1 MFRLV
6 LLLAAASG
14 ILYAQ
19 CEPSEAVRRILYEA
33 MFSEK
38 DLTQAEQEARRKA
51 ILTAGLRQHPHD
63 YFLLH
68 GLIVMQGGDDALAA
82 ARQAREKYPDE
93 PVYELIYAAALVGR
107 DTPEA
112 IRRLEALAKS
122 HLELSRVHYVLASTT
137 RWPAFKDEARTK
149 AGLDALL
156 AACPAP
162 LDERVLNGLLSFGT
176 REQAARVAPAV
187 RARLEKETSPL
198 LIPVWGAL
206 WRMEFKVRPPAE
218 HAALRKQ
225 ILQELARLEQSPEAG
240 WLHGL
245 DVLRTGYQSAG
256 DREGVTRI
264 EQRMVQRYPATIEV
278 KRMVE
283 QRWNSQHPYPGNE
296 NRERLE
302 AWHRSSL
309 EVNREWLKRRP
320 QDSALLRSI
329 FFSLAAL
336 PDSAPEEIARAGE
349 ALMAAY
355 RRDPYWY
362 RSPPV
367 EFRVAREFVK
377 RKVNLEQVPGLV
389 EKGYR
394 AEVKRR
400 DARLR
405 DDRIPQQ
412 SRDMTAESALATD
425 IERAQILLSYY
436 GASKQPDKVAALES
450 ELAAM
455 QPNKPAQKARLLE
468 ARAEAAELLGRK
480 LDALLMY
487 RAVLQMRPS
496 KAPAGMEDSVAQNVA
511 RLWKELGGTEAGRAL
526 LEEPK
531 IQEASAA
538 RWERPEKPLPLFT
551 LTDLEGRTWKLAN
564 FEGKAVLINLWA
576 TWCGPCRAEL
586 PEFQKLYEKLKARPD
601 VAVLSFNIDEDLGQV
616 APFMKEN
623 NFTFPVLLAHD
634 FVQNHLPSFAIPQNW
649 FLDAAGR
656 HLRTQVGFGNDAD
669 WQAMMLAKLDE
680 VLGKAAR

>member
-14 ILYAQ
+14 ILHAQ

-33 MFSEK
+33 TFPEK
-38 DLTQAEQEARRKA
+38 DLTQAAQEARRKA
-51 ILTAGLRQHPHD
+51 ILNSGLQQHPHD

-68 GLIVMQGGDDALAA
+68 RLIVQGGDESLEA
-82 ARQAREKYPDE
+82 ARQAREKHPDM

-122 HLELSRVHYVLASTT
+122 HPELSRVHYVLASTT

-149 AGLDALL
+149 AGLDAFL

-187 RARLEKETSPL
+187 RARLEKETSPQ

-225 ILQELARLEQSPEAG
+225 ILQDLARLEQSPEAG

-256 DREGVTRI
+256 DPEAVKRI
-264 EQRMVQRYPATIEV
+264 EDKIVERYPATFEA
-278 KRMVE
+278 KRIVQE
-283 QRWNSQHPYPGNE
+283 RWSRQHPVPRNAD
-296 NRERLE
+296 REQMEAWQRASLE
-302 AWHRSSL
+302 A
-309 EVNREWLKRRP
+309 NREWLKRWP
-320 QDSALLRSI
+320 QDSSILHSI
-329 FFSLAAL
+329 FNLLAVL
-336 PDSAPEEIARAGE
+336 PESTPEEIARTGE
-349 ALMAAY
+349 ALMSAY
-355 RRDPYWY
+355 RRDPYW
-362 RSPPV
+362 RTFPPV
-367 EFRVAREFVK
+367 EFRVAGEFVK

-389 EKGYR
+389 EEGYR
-394 AEVKRR
+394 ADAKRR
-400 DARLR
+400 DERLR
-405 DDRIPQQ
+405 DDRISQK
-412 SRDMTAESALATD
+412 AESSLAAD
-425 IERAQILLSYY
+425 IERARILLGYY
-436 GASKQPDKVAALES
+436 GAVKQPDKVAALDS

-455 QPNKPAQKARLLE
+455 QPKELGEKARLLE

-496 KAPAGMEDSVAQNVA
+496 KPPAGVEDSVAQNVA

-526 LEEPK
+526 LEEKK
-531 IQEASAA
+531 IQAASES
-538 RWERPEKPLPLFT
+538 RWERPEKPLPPFALI
-551 LTDLEGRTWKLAN
+551 DLEGRTWKLAN
-564 FEGKAVLINLWA
+564 LEGKAVLINLWA

-601 VAVLSFNIDEDLGQV
+601 AAVLSFNIDQDLGQV

-634 FVQNHLPSFAIPQNW
+634 FVQDHLPLIVIPQNW

-656 HLRTQVGFGNDAD
+656 HLWTQVGYGHEAG